1 MEVPM
6 RSVKQL
12 LGSTAVAAGV
22 ALALALGTTQLATA
36 QGEKKGDQ
44 KKAEGKKAAGEH
56 SMTGCLQKGSTP
68 TTWTLANTDSKGPKT
83 VEILEVASGVN
94 LAPHA
99 GHKVTITGTTI
110 STAAAAKKEKEPA
123 KKEAGEHHM
132 AVTAVKMVS
141 ATCP

>member
-1 MEVPM
+1 MSQMKDGIV
-6 RSVKQL
+6 
-12 LGSTAVAAGV
+12 GTAAAVAMAA
-22 ALALALGTTQLATA
+22 ALVFAAAQPGTA
-36 QGEKKGDQ
+36 QEPKG
-44 KKAEGKKAAGEH
+44 KAAGEQKGEKKAGSH
-56 SMTGCLQKGSTP
+56 SMTGCLQKGTD
-68 TTWTLANTDSKGPKT
+68 ANTWKLTDVTDKGPKS

-94 LAPHA
+94 LTPHV

-132 AVTAVKMVS
+132 AVSAVKMVS